1 MELMIQRIIKLSAYV
16 LVPVAV
22 GALFFAGWKFS
33 LSIIIGGL
41 IAIVNLKGIVWSVR
55 GLLGAEKA
63 QAKMMALSIFKLL
76 FIFSILIILAI
87 LRVIKPYALLIGL
100 TVVFAFIIK
109 EGLLTSKEEDK
120 NDQD

>member
-1 MELMIQRIIKLSAYV
+1 M
-16 LVPVAV
+16 
-22 GALFFAGWKFS
+22 
-33 LSIIIGGL
+33 
-41 IAIVNLKGIVWSVR
+41 NLKGIVWSVR